1 MMLPYIDFFTGDC
14 MKFSDEIKENPVAE
28 KKSEDTSCDLYLDGL
43 YNSAE
48 DEKDIL
54 KAKARV
60 MTPADKRIITVLSVL
75 NAAIFTFI
83 GIYIIIT
90 KSDDPFK
97 DIIREAHFEEGA
109 QFFQL
114 GSVFGDTLNAS
125 YEDTE
130 YPNNIKEEFK
140 ALYSVNDD
148 TAAWLRIEGTN
159 IDHVVLQ
166 GKNQDNNEK
175 YDRATFYGD
184 YYIGGSLYMDYRNRL
199 GNTANGLS
207 KNTIIYGHY
216 LDPVEY
222 GGGMFTDLV
231 SYENLD
237 YYKEHPI
244 IEFNTLYRSYK
255 FKVIAAF
262 VAADSASKDNALFYF
277 WDSGF
282 SSDSTMGFA
291 EECARR
297 SYIRTEKAVDVK
309 PDDRFITLST
319 CSHTCDIDG
328 RVNARFVVVGRLLR
342 DGESEE
348 VNVDLAYQNE
358 NPRMPQLWY
367 DLRGLTNPFA
377 DVPIWQS

>member
-1 MMLPYIDFFTGDC
+1 MDFPD
-14 MKFSDEIKENPVAE
+14 KIKESPSGEGE
-28 KKSEDTSCDLYLDGL
+28 KRTDSSAVYLDSL
-43 YNSAE
+43 YNSEE
-48 DEKDIL
+48 DEKDI
-54 KAKARV
+54 AKARERV
-60 MTPADKRIITVLSVL
+60 MSPADKRIITVLAIL
-75 NAAIFTFI
+75 NAAVFAFI
-83 GIYIIIT
+83 GIYILLT
-90 KSDDPFK
+90 NADDEFK
-97 DIIREAHFEEGA
+97 HIIRESRFEEDA

-114 GSVFGDTLNAS
+114 GSVFPDALEAA
-125 YEDTE
+125 YDETE
-130 YPNNIKEEFK
+130 YPASIKEEFK
-140 ALYSVNDD
+140 ALYSVNED
-148 TAAWLRIEGTN
+148 TAAWLRIEGTG
-159 IDHVVLQ
+159 IDHVVLR
-166 GKNQDNNEK
+166 GQDRDTNEK

-199 GNTANGLS
+199 GNTGNGLS

-222 GGGMFTDLV
+222 GGGMFTELV

-244 IEFNTLYRSYK
+244 IELNTLYGSYK

-262 VAADSASKDNALFYF
+262 VAADSASKDNSLFYF

-282 SSDSTMGFA
+282 SSESTIGYA

-297 SYIRTEKAVDVK
+297 SYIRTENAVDVK
-309 PDDRFITLST
+309 PEDKFITLST
-319 CSHTCDIDG
+319 CSHSCDIDG

-348 VNVDLAYQNE
+348 VNVELAYQNE

-377 DVPIWQS
+377 DVPIWKS